1 MKMKRREF
9 FYFLFFIF
17 SLDFPP
23 GPQAGTHK
31 DTFSIFALS
40 IKRKSVIDEKQVF
53 QELGDVSFFFRIE
66 EQQERGNKK
75 EI

>member
-1 MKMKRREF
+1 MKRREF

-23 GPQAGTHK
+23 RAWHTQGH
-31 DTFSIFALS
+31 IFNFCLS
-40 IKRKSVIDEKQVF
+40 IKRESVIDEKQVF

>member
-23 GPQAGTHK
+23 GPGTHK
-31 DTFSIFALS
+31 HIFNFCFS